1 MKRLAARAIAHPVQA
16 VAEAL
21 LIVAIAMIVVLAL
34 LPLATGRLHH
44 ADEDAVIGDVV
55 ADAAAAG
62 SACSGYPQR
71 RTFIESQAWWKAPD
85 EAEPGRHVHLGA
97 CFPLDE
103 VVDGLLV
110 IDARVILH
118 GQPGGARLVRV
129 RAGSQEETL
138 FDRTADL
145 PLLSDDTPWTIPITV
160 DLSRLSTGRH
170 EIRMSAF
177 VDQPDGQRQ
186 FQSTGWQTCVRACSP
201 SYRSGDHVTARGW
214 YTGTEYTNADFR
226 SAIPS
231 GAVSGNWTF
240 NVALVP
246 GAGGT
251 AVTAHS
257 VHVDPDFHNG
267 SPGLVVRRGSG
278 PFTGTVTIDTR
289 ALSDGPHRLVLR
301 ADSAIAAGR
310 NSGIQVVPF
319 VVANDGGSATG
330 PAPTT
335 DPGASQPTPTPTT
348 TSGSTATVTPTSES
362 GRSTTF
368 SGAWR
373 NARHPDYIGGSVRY
387 TLQRG
392 AQATYRFTGR
402 TVRWIGPKG
411 PTRGRA
417 AVYLDGRR
425 IAVVDQYSARFIA
438 RTVIFRRTLPSA
450 GPHVLVIRA
459 LGTPGRPNVSIDA
472 VRIAS

>member
-1 MKRLAARAIAHPVQA
+1 MKRLAARAIAHPIQA
-16 VAEAL
+16 LAEAF
-21 LIVAIAMIVVLAL
+21 LIVAIAMLIVLAL
-34 LPLATGRLHH
+34 VPLAIGRLNHP
-44 ADEDAVIGDVV
+44 ADDPSIGDVV

-62 SACSGYPQR
+62 SGCSGYPER
-71 RTFIESQAWWKAPD
+71 RTFVEAQAWWKAPA

-97 CFPLDE
+97 CFPFDE

-110 IDARVILH
+110 IDARVLLH
-118 GQPGGARLVRV
+118 GQPAGARLLRV
-129 RAGSQEETL
+129 RASNQDATL

-145 PLLSDDTPWTIPITV
+145 PELSADTPWTVPITL

-170 EIRMSAF
+170 EIRISVF
-177 VDQPDGQRQ
+177 VGQPDGSRQ

-214 YTGTEYTNADFR
+214 YTGTEYTNAELR

-240 NVALVP
+240 EVALVP
-246 GAGGT
+246 GSGGT

-257 VHVDPDFHNG
+257 VHIDPDFHG
-267 SPGLVVRRGSG
+267 GRDGLVVRRGSG
-278 PFTGTVTIDTR
+278 PYRGTITIDTR
-289 ALSDGPHRLVLR
+289 ALSDGAHRLVLR
-301 ADSAIAAGR
+301 TDSAIAAGR
-310 NSGIQVVPF
+310 NSGVEVIPF
-319 VVANDGGSATG
+319 IVANDGGSVTDPA
-330 PAPTT
+330 APTS
-335 DPGASQPTPTPTT
+335 DPGTSQPTPEPITTVGAAPT
-348 TSGSTATVTPTSES
+348 TSGGGRTTS
-362 GRSTTF
+362 F

-373 NARHPDYIGGSVRY
+373 YARHPDYIGGSVRY

-392 AQATYRFTGR
+392 AQATYHFSGR

-425 IAVVDQYSARFIA
+425 IAVVDQYSASFIA
-438 RTVIFRRTLPSA
+438 RAVIFRRTLASA

-472 VRIAS
+472 VRIGT